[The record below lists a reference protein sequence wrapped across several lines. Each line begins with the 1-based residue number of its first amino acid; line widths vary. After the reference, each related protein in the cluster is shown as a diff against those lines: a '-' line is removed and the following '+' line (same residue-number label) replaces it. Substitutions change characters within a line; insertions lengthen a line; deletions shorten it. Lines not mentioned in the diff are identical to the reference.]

1 MTAIRKIL
9 LAVFIFFSVLSIAY
23 PQGCSDAGFC
33 SMGAMKPDQ
42 PFNKKI
48 EFKLRSMELGFYAG
62 KTNLSP
68 MVYVTTADMNF
79 SLNSKNTIQLKL
91 PFQATSGN
99 FGGAYSIGD
108 ISLCYTR
115 NVVSKEKYDIN
126 VSLGA
131 KLPSNNSNL
140 TEFREGKELP
150 LPMYYQTSLG
160 TYDAI
165 AGVSFINRD
174 WLFATGIQ
182 HPFNQNGNQFKWSDW
197 DPPVYPSPDY
207 VLEYDLATN
216 LKRGTDIMFRAERNF
231 RFSRINCS
239 LGLLPIY
246 RITKDQIEDASGKL
260 MKVEGTTGLAMSAIV
275 TAGYSFNVRSGI
287 KVLYGQKITDRD
299 VNPDGLTRKFVT
311 SVSYQYRF

>member
-1 MTAIRKIL
+1 
-9 LAVFIFFSVLSIAY
+9 
-23 PQGCSDAGFC
+23 
-33 SMGAMKPDQ
+33 
-42 PFNKKI
+42 
-48 EFKLRSMELGFYAG
+48 MELSFYAG
-62 KTNLSP
+62 KTNLTP

-79 SLNSKNTIQLKL
+79 SLNSKNSIQLKL

-182 HPFNQNGNQFKWSDW
+182 HPFNQNGNQFEYSDW
-197 DPPVYPSPDY
+197 DPPVYPNPGY
-207 VLEYDLATN
+207 VRDYDLATN
-216 LKRGTDIMFRAERNF
+216 LKRGTDVMFRVERNF

-239 LGLLPIY
+239 IGLLPIY
-246 RITKDQIEDASGKL
+246 RITKDQIEDTSGKL
-260 MKVEGTTGLAMSAIV
+260 TKVEGTTGLAMSAIV

-287 KVLYGQKITDRD
+287 RLLFGQKITDRD
-299 VNPDGLTRKFVT
+299 VNPDGLTRKMVT